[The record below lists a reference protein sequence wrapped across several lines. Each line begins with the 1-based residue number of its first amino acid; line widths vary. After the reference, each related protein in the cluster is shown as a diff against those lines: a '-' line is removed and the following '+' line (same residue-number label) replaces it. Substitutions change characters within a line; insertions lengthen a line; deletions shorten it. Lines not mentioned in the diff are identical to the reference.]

1 MPMDVLLKSVRSA
14 CPHDCP
20 DTCAWQV
27 TVENGRATQLV
38 VTPSTLLR
46 AAACAPRSI
55 TTWNASTAPIAS
67 STRCG
72 E

>member
-38 VTPSTLLR
+38 VTPSTL
-46 AAACAPRSI
+46 
-55 TTWNASTAPIAS
+55 
-67 STRCG
+67 
-72 E
+72 